1 MLSIIFIMYWTV
13 FTFSQ
18 NLNDIQEF
26 TINND
31 ADTTIIIKN
40 KTIIKIDKNTFNST
54 NLVNLKIEE
63 AYEKKE
69 MVLSGLSTETDG
81 NVLLSN
87 GMIKIEAYE
96 NSKKIEIINDKNIQI
111 IMPVKQGNKNMD
123 LYVLDSLDSQNW
135 SKNESELKLDSCESY
150 EERIVW
156 RSKKVTRKEYRIWK
170 KNEPIRSSLDK
181 LFGGKSRK
189 NFKKEFYIDVPID
202 TTWVCLGKKNPI
214 MNFR

>member
-1 MLSIIFIMYWTV
+1 MKKIMLSIMFIIYWAV
-13 FTFSQ
+13 FTFAQ

-31 ADTTIIIKN
+31 TDTTIITKN

-96 NSKKIEIINDKNIQI
+96 NGKKIEIINDKNIQI

-135 SKNESELKLDSCESY
+135 SKNKIELKLNPCENY

-181 LFGGKSRK
+181 LFGGKSRII
-189 NFKKEFYIDVPID
+189 FKKKFYIDVPID
-202 TTWVCLGKKNPI
+202 TTWVCLVD
-214 MNFR
+214 